1 MAALSGHK
9 RTLPLLVSVFVQLCV
24 CAPDDE
30 SGGTTA
36 PMLPETTTMLL
47 GSTTF
52 EITEMTVEEVPTGST
67 ASDITTTAMTATERT
82 SSTTAEVTEASTE
95 EVTEGIGATETV
107 SSSSS
112 ATTAPSTLS
121 DDGSAQTTTPM
132 STRRATL
139 ELSLGD
145 MDPPGL
151 LLPFPLLPPNR
162 TEPWFKNQADSRL
175 VHQGV
180 CDYCLFDGEGNFT
193 SYGYPLDYP
202 PLLECTYRVKR
213 VGGACSLQ
221 VRFHDFDLEESPGC
235 RNDYLAVA
243 DKRFCGRRRYR
254 GHTEI
259 VDFPKE
265 SDEVTF
271 YLHTNPLVSG
281 KGFWIEVNRRP
292 GFCDT
297 RKNVVGPCEERHSHE
312 EFQLWSPGFPESYA
326 SNQKCWYYI
335 RRATDAVCG
344 LELTFLH
351 FELEQSDSC
360 IYDYLDV
367 DGQKLCG
374 SITPGAVRVFMFNRD
389 QLLMHFSSDSQ
400 NNKRGFH
407 IKARQITACYP
418 GSVLPPPPLCDMCT
432 DRLSDDITSYGF
444 PTAYRGNML
453 CRVTISRPSDAFC
466 AVEMHFR
473 EFDVEKSSRCD
484 RDFLQIDRDRYCG
497 TMLKGQR
504 KRMVYDT
511 EGNAVMVFKTDE
523 SVSGKGFHVRF
534 HQVPCGAAHRDPVAT
549 AATTT
554 TAASGIL
561 PPGPPKEVLRCDQ
574 RFDKQ
579 REFYVQSPNY
589 PSHYLDNQDC
599 RYVITKAGEGVCHL
613 ELVFASFDIESS
625 PGCQYDYL
633 EFGGQRHCGSL
644 PADHSY
650 VIPFL
655 GSDMVLHFHSNV
667 ATTRRGFSVR
677 ARQIKCALGTSPAP
691 PPPSQLQGPPG
702 SSHPDYGA
710 GDSKSQGVVVTTT
723 MPVRITTPYGPVPVS
738 STTGEPYITRRSCD
752 IYMDKMEF
760 ELESTNYPA
769 DYEDGTDCVYTV
781 RRAHGNICQME
792 ITFLDFQLQP
802 SDSCQGD
809 YLAIDGTRVCG
820 TVVPGTVRL
829 MDFREP
835 QKVMRF
841 HTDDSQS
848 DRGFHIAVRQNECD
862 EPASTPGGGAVPAGD
877 EEGECD
883 ETIHKP
889 EAMLLSANYPANYGN
904 NLDCRYTVRK
914 MSSSVCRLEMNF
926 ERFDVE
932 SSTDCEYDYLDVDGQ
947 RLCGIF
953 SRNTSGMYDF
963 EENEKQL
970 HFHSDAANSRPGF
983 RIRLRQVEC
992 VDEDEAQSPR
1002 PPPFRPLQG
1011 GFTTSTL
1018 GVGGDGHH
1026 REHHKCDKILTNRLF
1041 DVRSPNYPG
1050 GYPPNLD
1057 CKYIVF
1063 QASRDICSVEF
1074 TFIDFDVDKD
1084 NECFSDFLEIDG
1096 ERVCG
1101 VLPPGSKRLVHFSSS
1116 QMVFRFRSDQGGSRP
1131 GFHIKSRQVEC
1142 GSRLPPVTGLEKAP
1156 VLGVPCMYEF
1166 CDQSGVFYSQGFPG
1180 PYPNQMS
1187 CTYRIIAA
1195 APDRCRVELSF
1206 IQFNLH
1212 SNNRPDDQCGAD
1224 FMEINGVRYCN
1235 RQLEGQIR
1243 ILDFKGPRRSVT
1255 MHFISNEHDA
1265 GKGFL
1270 GFYKQLGCPTG
1281 EGGDGRPPASLGG
1294 GPPELYHPKPYP
1306 HPSDSLDV
1314 ATKRQQHQ
1322 HQPPSCDRLYA
1333 LEEFE
1338 LESPG
1343 YPGPYRPGLD
1353 CRYFIRRHS
1362 EAVCALL
1369 VTFDAFD
1376 LEYSAGCHHDYLELA
1391 GHKICG
1397 QVPAGKT
1404 KQLPLRDFQTAFRF
1418 HSNEAIENR
1427 GFMLRVRQV
1436 ACGDDGGSL
1445 FDRGSSPPQ
1454 YPHHPALGAGAPPP
1468 AGGHPL
1474 GPAMFAPSGDPAFY
1488 PPSRGL
1494 AGGAPPLALGS
1505 PVLGGAPLGPP
1516 SYPLPPPPSPHGG
1529 GSGRGQCDRALNQ
1542 PYFELRSA
1550 DLGTG
1555 DRDCRFIVRRR
1566 GVDQCRLELLFVRFD
1581 VDCNQDQ
1588 FRVQDVQI
1596 CGRLDHYT
1604 TRTYDF
1610 EGPELY
1616 LYYHTRSGGRASDFL
1631 IKGRQKGCAEAGSG
1645 TPPASFPGGPLGP
1658 PVSGR
1663 DISHPRHQGPPSYP
1677 PPSPPVGYPPPPS
1690 VPGPPP
1696 SGGSGRDPHAL
1707 PPRYHPQ
1714 PPSHL
1719 VGGMGGYPP
1728 SAHYP
1733 PTSLHTS
1740 GGGEHPPSV
1749 PYGPPSHYPAPP
1761 SHYAPP
1767 QPAPAPYYPPQPPP
1781 PGGPHAPRG
1790 GYRPDHHSGGG
1801 HYGHPPAHQGPPVDR
1816 PPQGPPPPGMP
1827 WSPPSSGRPEWSPR
1841 DTGPGSQPAG
1851 YPPASPHGRPPG
1863 TGAAVPYPR
1872 PGPGQGPARP
1882 AGDCDQTFTALEM
1895 TVQSPNFPGPYP
1907 ARTIC
1912 RYVVRRYDSATC
1924 ALEVLFIRFDMEHNP
1939 DCQYEHL
1946 EVDGRKLC
1954 GTLPENSVQKFS
1966 FYQPETEKVL
1976 VFRSDQGSP
1985 RQGFSIRIRQVTDC
1999 AGASSWMPGQDKVP
2013 PVPPNPLCDYCQREP
2028 RGQLSSP
2035 NYPQPYGPNA
2045 RCTYRL
2051 EPVPGHC
2058 HVEMYFHHFDVESS
2072 PGCMKDYLE
2081 VDKTQRHCGNDLNK
2095 AIRKFPFPDGPSPEI
2110 RILFMTDG
2118 YGGGKGFH
2126 LEYRQLPCKS
2136 GQPANGDGGHNGQG
2150 PGPGDGEGGNG
2161 SPVGT
2166 SAVASSDRK
2175 LHWVKGFREKPGLVT
2190 ASIFVENRGNATTS
2204 DRFLLDNK
2212 KAS

>member
-1 MAALSGHK
+1 
-9 RTLPLLVSVFVQLCV
+9 
-24 CAPDDE
+24 
-30 SGGTTA
+30 
-36 PMLPETTTMLL
+36 
-47 GSTTF
+47 
-52 EITEMTVEEVPTGST
+52 
-67 ASDITTTAMTATERT
+67 
-82 SSTTAEVTEASTE
+82 
-95 EVTEGIGATETV
+95 
-107 SSSSS
+107 
-112 ATTAPSTLS
+112 
-121 DDGSAQTTTPM
+121 M

-139 ELSLGD
+139 EVSLGD
-145 MDPPGL
+145 TDPPGL
-151 LLPFPLLPPNR
+151 LLPFPLPPPNR

-213 VGGACSLQ
+213 VGGACSLR
-221 VRFHDFDLEESPGC
+221 VLFHDFDLEESPGC

-259 VDFPKE
+259 VDFPKDR
-265 SDEVTF
+265 DEVTF

-281 KGFWIEVNRRP
+281 KGFWIEVTRRP

-297 RKNVVGPCEERHSHE
+297 RKNVVGPCEERHSQE
-312 EFQLWSPGFPESYA
+312 EFQLWSPGFPEPYA
-326 SNQKCWYYI
+326 TNQKCWYYI
-335 RRATDAVCG
+335 RRATDSVCG
-344 LELTFLH
+344 LELTFQH
-351 FELEQSDSC
+351 FELEQSDGC
-360 IYDYLDV
+360 VYDYLDV

-407 IKARQITACYP
+407 IKARQITTCYP

-511 EGNAVMVFKTDE
+511 DGNAVMVFKTDE

-534 HQVPCGAAHRDPVAT
+534 HQVPCGAAHRDPVDT

-554 TAASGIL
+554 VASGS
-561 PPGPPKEVLRCDQ
+561 PPKEALRCDQ
-574 RFDKQ
+574 RFDRQ

-599 RYVITKAGEGVCHL
+599 RYVITKAGEDVCHL

-691 PPPSQLQGPPG
+691 PPPSQLPGPPG
-702 SSHPDYGA
+702 SSHLDYGA
-710 GDSKSQGVVVTTT
+710 EDGKSQGVTVTTST
-723 MPVRITTPYGPVPVS
+723 PVRISTPYGHGSVT
-738 STTGEPYITRRSCD
+738 STTGQPYITRRSCD
-752 IYMDKMEF
+752 VYMDKMEF
-760 ELESTNYPA
+760 ELESANYPG

-792 ITFLDFQLQP
+792 VTFVDFQLQP

-862 EPASTPGGGAVPAGD
+862 DPASTSGGGGGQAGD
-877 EEGECD
+877 EEAECD

-932 SSTDCEYDYLDVDGQ
+932 SSTDCEYDYLDIDGQ

-953 SRNTSGMYDF
+953 SRNTTGMYDF
-963 EENEKQL
+963 EENEKHL

-983 RIRLRQVEC
+983 QIRLRQVEC
-992 VDEDEAQSPR
+992 VDEDDAQSPR
-1002 PPPFRPLQG
+1002 PPPFRPLQS

-1018 GVGGDGHH
+1018 GVGGQPP
-1026 REHHKCDKILTNRLF
+1026 EHHKCDKILTNRLF

-1050 GYPPNLD
+1050 GYPPHLD

-1116 QMVFRFRSDQGGSRP
+1116 QMVFRFRSDQSGSRP
-1131 GFHIKSRQVEC
+1131 GFHIKARQVEC
-1142 GSRLPPVTGLEKAP
+1142 GSRLPPGAGLEKAP
-1156 VLGVPCMYEF
+1156 ALGVPCMYEF

-1187 CTYRIIAA
+1187 CTYRVIAA
-1195 APDRCRVELSF
+1195 APDKCRVELSF

-1212 SNNRPDDQCGAD
+1212 SNNRPDGQCGAD

-1255 MHFISNEHDA
+1255 MHFISNDHDT

-1270 GFYKQLGCPTG
+1270 GFYKQLSCPMG
-1281 EGGDGRPPASLGG
+1281 EGGDGNDNGACKIWFTPYQPVYALLHRLHGYTKHQSMPPPEHACHNNAMAALYVFAGRPPSSLGG

-1306 HPSDSLDV
+1306 HPPDSTDV

-1362 EAVCALL
+1362 DAVCSLL
-1369 VTFDAFD
+1369 VTFVAFD
-1376 LEYSAGCHHDYLELA
+1376 LGYSPGCHSDYLELA

-1397 QVPAGKT
+1397 TVPPGKT
-1404 KQLPLRDFQTAFRF
+1404 KQVPLRDFQTAFRF
-1418 HSNEAIENR
+1418 HSNEAGENR

-1436 ACGDDGGSL
+1436 ACGDDGSAGGGSL
-1445 FDRGSSPPQ
+1445 YDRGSSPPQ
-1454 YPHHPALGAGAPPP
+1454 YPHHPALGAGAPTS

-1474 GPAMFAPSGDPAFY
+1474 GPAMFAPSGEPTFY

-1494 AGGAPPLALGS
+1494 PGGAPPPALG
-1505 PVLGGAPLGPP
+1505 PPAVGGAPLGPP
-1516 SYPLPPPPSPHGG
+1516 SYPIPPPPAPSGG
-1529 GSGRGQCDRALNQ
+1529 GPPRAQCDRALTE

-1550 DLGTG
+1550 DLGSG
-1555 DRDCRFIVRRR
+1555 NLDCRFIVRRR
-1566 GVDQCRLELLFVRFD
+1566 GPDQCRLELLFVRFD

-1596 CGRLDHYT
+1596 CGRLDHYS

-1631 IKGRQKGCAEAGSG
+1631 IKGRQKGCAEVGSGMPPPSLPAGSFS
-1645 TPPASFPGGPLGP
+1645 PSVP
-1658 PVSGR
+1658 GR
-1663 DISHPRHQGPPSYP
+1663 DVSHPRHHGSPSYS
-1677 PPSPPVGYPPPPS
+1677 PPSPPVGYQ
-1690 VPGPPP
+1690 PPP
-1696 SGGSGRDPHAL
+1696 SGASGRDPHAL

-1714 PPSHL
+1714 PPSHS
-1719 VGGMGGYPP
+1719 VGGTGGYPP
-1728 SAHYP
+1728 SPHYP
-1733 PTSLHTS
+1733 PPSSHMLGGS
-1740 GGGEHPPSV
+1740 GPPPPSGH
-1749 PYGPPSHYPAPP
+1749 YGPPSQYPPPAPP
-1761 SHYAPP
+1761 SHYSPP
-1767 QPAPAPYYPPQPPP
+1767 ALAPYYPPPPH
-1781 PGGPHAPRG
+1781 GGPPEPRG
-1790 GYRPDHHSGGG
+1790 GYRPDQQGGG
-1801 HYGHPPAHQGPPVDR
+1801 VHFGHPPSHHGPPVDR

-1827 WSPPSSGRPEWSPR
+1827 WAPPSSGRPEWSPR
-1841 DTGPGSQPAG
+1841 DTGPGSRPAG
-1851 YPPASPHGRPPG
+1851 YPPPHSPHGGTPGSVAAGAPSYPP
-1863 TGAAVPYPR
+1863 

-1924 ALEVLFIRFDMEHNP
+1924 ALEVLFTRFDMEHNP

-1966 FYQPETEKVL
+1966 FYQPESEKVL

-2072 PGCMKDYLE
+2072 PGCMKDFLE

-2136 GQPANGDGGHNGQG
+2136 AQPASGNGDGGANAQG
-2150 PGPGDGEGGNG
+2150 SSPGSGEGGNG
-2161 SPVGT
+2161 GPAGT

-2175 LHWVKGFREKPGLVT
+2175 LHWVKGFREKPGIVT
-2190 ASIFVENRGNATTS
+2190 ASIFVENRGNVTTNN
-2204 DRFLLDNK
+2204 RFHRDNK